1 MVHHGASVG
10 IPLRVAFIDV
20 DGVLNSVLGT
30 QGEHI
35 ADMEEEKL
43 SLLNL
48 LAFKASLDGVII
60 TSDRRYLKNSF
71 KVIVN
76 EIDHLVPVLGVLRDP
91 KEDDTRGQQIVDFL
105 ETAPFE
111 IEKMVILDDNDD
123 GISTLFPDQ
132 FVLVNKFY
140 GLNEEV
146 VDKAAKI
153 INGK

>member
-10 IPLRVAFIDV
+10 ISLRVAFIDV
-20 DGVLNSVLGT
+20 DGVLNSVLGA
-30 QGEHI
+30 QGEYI

-43 SLLNL
+43 SMLTL
-48 LAFKASLDGVII
+48 LAFKASLNGVVL
-60 TSDRRYLKNSF
+60 TTDRRLLKDSF
-71 KVIVN
+71 DKIVQA
-76 EIDHLVPVLGVLRDP
+76 IDGLVTVLGVLRDP

-111 IEKMVILDDNDD
+111 IERMVILDDNDD

-146 VDKAAKI
+146 VDKAANI
-153 INGK
+153 INS